1 MITDKDL
8 TVQYCIL
15 SIMTQT
21 AVSDNHKNK
30 FQYSGPPNSKF
41 REQLLLSTDYW
52 VNNIE
57 TIYKASD
64 L

>member
-41 REQLLLSTDYW
+41 REQLLLSTDY
-52 VNNIE
+52 
-57 TIYKASD
+57 
-64 L
+64 